1 LIEATLSVRKQSLV
15 DDRYVDGAERLFTA
29 LSRRCGFRRDK
40 LLMRK
45 LTAVVSRFAPEEA
58 DEWVDRITALPGDDI
73 EWLALVEGV
82 TVHET
87 YFFRDPAQLG
97 FLRREPLLE
106 LLRERAQRGQR
117 RISIWSAGCASG
129 EEPYTVGILVLDA
142 LAELGEHRQSWSIDI
157 LGTDISR
164 QMINIARDGIYG
176 APGLDS
182 FRQMPPEHMAYFL
195 SDLAISPRS
204 KRVSPVLKSLVRFQ
218 QHNLM
223 DDQAPGSEFDVV
235 LCRNVMIYFE
245 DDPQM
250 HTQDLL
256 RDSLVG
262 GGYLLLGVTDR
273 IADADSF
280 ERCQFNNAVI
290 YRKKGKAG

>member
-1 LIEATLSVRKQSLV
+1 MQSSSMTVV
-15 DDRYVDGAERLFTA
+15 DERFEICAERLFA
-29 LSRRCGFRRDK
+29 DLSRRCGFRRDE

-45 LTAVVSRFAPEEA
+45 LMASVSRFSAAEA
-58 DEWVDRITALPGDDI
+58 IDWVDRITALPGDDI

-87 YFFRDPAQLG
+87 YFFRDPSQLNL
-97 FLRREPLLE
+97 LRFE
-106 LLRERAQRGQR
+106 LLPKLIKQRVQERKR
-117 RISIWSAGCASG
+117 RIAIWSAGCASG
-129 EEPYTVGILVLDA
+129 EEAYSLAILVLDA
-142 LAELGEHRQSWSIDI
+142 LSEQGEAAASWSVDI

-164 QMINIARDGIYG
+164 HMVACARDGIYG

-182 FRQMPPEHMAYFL
+182 FRQMPDEHLIYFVNDL
-195 SDLAISPRS
+195 SISPRS
-204 KRVSPVLKSLVRFQ
+204 KRVSPALKSLTRFE

-223 DDQAPGSEFDVV
+223 DDHAPDVGFDVV

-245 DDPQM
+245 DDPQA

-256 RDSLVG
+256 TQSLVE

-273 IADADSF
+273 IADPKSF
-280 ERCQFNNAVI
+280 DRCQSDNSVI
-290 YRKKGKAG
+290 YQKAC

>member
-1 LIEATLSVRKQSLV
+1 VSAV
-15 DDRYVDGAERLFTA
+15 DDRYRACAERLFA
-29 LSRRCGFRRDK
+29 GLSRRCGFRRDQ

-45 LTAVVSRFAPEEA
+45 LMAVVSRFAPDEA
-58 DEWVDRITALPGDDI
+58 VEWVARITALPGDDF

-87 YFFRDPAQLG
+87 YFFRDPAQLNL
-97 FLRREPLLE
+97 LRRELLPG
-106 LLRERAQRGQR
+106 LLRDRAGNGKR
-117 RISIWSAGCASG
+117 RISVWSAGCASG
-129 EEPYTVGILVLDA
+129 EEPYSVAILVLDT
-142 LAELGEHRQSWSIDI
+142 LAELGESPRDWSIDV

-164 QMINIARDGIYG
+164 QMVNVARDGVYG

-182 FRQMPPEHMAYFL
+182 FRQMPPEHLTYFV
-195 SDLAISPRS
+195 SDLTIGPRS

-223 DDQAPGSEFDVV
+223 DDHAPGGDFDVV
-235 LCRNVMIYFE
+235 FCRNVMIYFE
-245 DDPQM
+245 DDPQA

-256 RDSLVG
+256 RDALAT

-273 IADADSF
+273 IADPVSF
-280 ERCQFNNAVI
+280 ERCQFSNTVI
-290 YRKKGKAG
+290 YRKKRCEG